1 MNVYGY
7 GALKFIDKQWNV
19 QKATDVHTIKFSY
32 INYNNITAALG
43 KIKIRFP
50 NAEHFVFRETN
61 MYCLGQLNALAETQ
75 GLASL
80 TIDCE
85 GNTIMSKNWR
95 SYAIYRLSHW
105 GLKVINNDEI
115 TEEEIQ
121 ASEALYSGLSD
132 LVLWSLPEALL
143 QPLLTRLRL
152 EETCQASKMTAKE
165 WLMQAEASLKSVVGK
180 EALQWKK
187 NGQFHEEAAT
197 REKGKKHFTFMMEN
211 TCNAVE
217 KLQRLDTMWP
227 SVLHEMIRNTLID
240 YSQIDAYVK
249 NLMQEVLK

>member
-1 MNVYGY
+1 M
-7 GALKFIDKQWNV
+7 KFIDKQWNT
-19 QKATDVHTIKFSY
+19 QKAADVHTVKFSY
-32 INYNNITAALG
+32 INYNNITSVLG
-43 KIKIRFP
+43 KVKIRFT

-61 MYCLGQLNALAETQ
+61 IYCLGQLNALAETQ
-75 GLASL
+75 GMTSL
-80 TIDCE
+80 TIDLE
-85 GNTIMSKNWR
+85 GNPIVNKNWR

-105 GLKVINNDEI
+105 GLKVINDEEI
-115 TEEEIQ
+115 LEEEIHT
-121 ASEALYSGLSD
+121 AEAMYTGLSD

-187 NGQFHEEAAT
+187 NGQYHEEQAI
-197 REKGKKHFTFMMEN
+197 RDKGKKHFTIMMEN

-217 KLQRLDTMWP
+217 KLQRLETMWS
-227 SVLHEMIRNTLID
+227 SVLLEMIRNTLID

-249 NLMQEVLK
+249 GLMQELLK